1 MAHVESPV
9 LDYARVAAKEEA
21 ARMRGRFFLVLTM
34 ALVGFTMSL
43 QTGLNPNFVA
53 QTMALSGE
61 QQGML
66 EAVRETCGIT
76 ALGVLAILTG
86 MSEPRIGVIMLTL
99 LSIGLGAYAAVP
111 SFGWLVMAS
120 LTWSQGFHVWAPL
133 PGSMAMALSDRG
145 KEGKAMGTL
154 GAAAAVGSACAITLA
169 LGLNLLGMT
178 VRPMF
183 ILAGAAALAAAFF
196 CGRIPRDIKAPGA
209 RLIIRK
215 RYWLY
220 YVLQFLEGW
229 RKQIFIA
236 FAGFML
242 VKEYGTP
249 LWLMLVLALITQ
261 ALGWFVSPLT
271 GRIID
276 RVGEKP
282 VLLFYYST
290 MAVVCACYARV
301 HHASVLYG
309 LYVTDSVLFSC
320 NMALTTY
327 VGRLAPREE
336 HTATLSAGVASNH
349 VAAVAMPLVGGVLW
363 QMYGYQWAFYM
374 GAVMALVALVPV
386 MLLDRQGREAKAAAA
401 E

>member
-1 MAHVESPV
+1 MAQVEPV
-9 LDYARVAAKEEA
+9 VLEYAPPAADQEA
-21 ARMRGRFFLVLTM
+21 ARKRGRFFLVLTV

-53 QTMALSGE
+53 QTMALTGQ

-66 EAVRETCGIT
+66 EAARETCGIT
-76 ALGVLAILTG
+76 ALGILALLAG

-99 LSIGLGAYAAVP
+99 LAVGLGAYTAVP
-111 SFGWLVMAS
+111 SFGWLVAAS
-120 LTWSQGFHVWAPL
+120 FVWSQGFHVWVPL
-133 PGSMAMALSDRG
+133 PGSMAMALGERG
-145 KEGKAMGTL
+145 KEGKAMGML
-154 GAAAAVGSACAITLA
+154 GAAAAVGSACAMALA

-183 ILAGAAALAAAFF
+183 LLAGAAGLAGAFF
-196 CGRIPRDIKAPGA
+196 CSRIPKDIKAPGA

-215 RYWLY
+215 KYWLY

-242 VKEYGTP
+242 VKMYETP

-261 ALGWFVSPLT
+261 VLGWYVSPLT

-276 RVGEKP
+276 KVGEKR

-301 HHASVLYG
+301 HHVYVLYG

-336 HTATLSAGVASNH
+336 HTATLSAGVAANH
-349 VAAVAMPLVGGVLW
+349 VAAVMMPLVGGMLW
-363 QMYGYQWAFYM
+363 KLYGYEWAFYM

-386 MLLDRQGREAKAAAA
+386 MMLPRAGKPER
-401 E
+401 